1 MSGTI
6 LASMKKLMLE
16 LDGTDPSKLSMARL
30 TDYLCELAELFGSQD
45 NVHFDSVTEGC
56 VCLNTWVEDDK
67 YPHVLDR
74 VREAAQGVGPKRAR
88 KAYLQLSALMEQ
100 DRVDG
105 VLQAADA
112 NILQFPKAKTAPPPM
127 VVIKQ
132 GSVQGRLYVV
142 GGKDETVPVRLE
154 GAGGETLLCEA
165 DTVLAEQLGKLLFKY
180 VRVHGKGEW
189 ESRPHG
195 GWRLR
200 KMFIQSYERLEKI
213 SLRSAVTQL
222 KELGGITWS
231 EMDDPHG
238 TIQNLRG

>member
-1 MSGTI
+1 
-6 LASMKKLMLE
+6 MKKLMLE

-30 TDYLCELAELFGSQD
+30 TDYLRELAELFGSQD
-45 NVHFDSVTEGC
+45 HVHFDSITEGS
-56 VCLNTWVEDDK
+56 VCLNTWVEDQT
-67 YPHVLDR
+67 YPDVLNR
-74 VREAAQGVGPKRAR
+74 VREAAQGIGPKRAR
-88 KAYLQLSALMEQ
+88 KAYGQLTALMEQ

-105 VLQAADA
+105 VLQDADA
-112 NILQFPKAKTAPPPM
+112 KILQFPKAKSAPPPM
-127 VVIKQ
+127 VIVKQ

-142 GGKDETVPVRLE
+142 GGRDETVPVRLE

-165 DTVLAEQLGKLLFKY
+165 DMALAEQLAKLLFKH

-189 ESRPHG
+189 ESRPNG

-200 KMFIQSYERLEKI
+200 KMFIQSFEKLEKT

-222 KELGGITWS
+222 RELGGVTWG

-238 TIQNLRG
+238 TIQDLRG

>member
-1 MSGTI
+1 
-6 LASMKKLMLE
+6 MKKLMLE

-67 YPHVLDR
+67 YPHVLNR

-88 KAYLQLSALMEQ
+88 KAYMQLSALMEQ

-132 GSVQGRLYVV
+132 VAFKGACMSLVEKTRRFLFGLRALVAKLFFVKPIRYWLNNRASSCSSMFAFMERVS
-142 GGKDETVPVRLE
+142 GKVDRMA
-154 GAGGETLLCEA
+154 AGG
-165 DTVLAEQLGKLLFKY
+165 
-180 VRVHGKGEW
+180 
-189 ESRPHG
+189 
-195 GWRLR
+195 
-200 KMFIQSYERLEKI
+200 
-213 SLRSAVTQL
+213 
-222 KELGGITWS
+222 
-231 EMDDPHG
+231 
-238 TIQNLRG
+238 

>member
-1 MSGTI
+1 MGGPI
-6 LASMKKLMLE
+6 LTGMKKLTLE
-16 LDGTDPSKLSMARL
+16 LDGTDPSKLSMARM
-30 TDYLCELAELFGSQD
+30 TDYLRELVELFGSHD

-67 YPHVLDR
+67 YPHVLNR
-74 VREAAQGVGPKRAR
+74 VREASQGMGPRRAR
-88 KAYLQLSALMEQ
+88 KAYMQLSALMEQ

-105 VLQAADA
+105 VLQTPDA
-112 NILQFPKAKTAPPPM
+112 NILQFPKAKAAAPAM

-132 GSVQGRLYVV
+132 GSVQGRLYIV

-165 DTVLAEQLGKLLFKY
+165 NTVLAEELGKLLFKHI
-180 VRVHGKGEW
+180 RVHGKGEW

-200 KMFIQSYERLEKI
+200 KMIIQSYEKLEKV
-213 SLRSAVTQL
+213 SLRSAVGKL
-222 KELGGITWS
+222 KAVGGMSWN

-238 TIQNLRG
+238 TIHNLRG